1 MITKTEIKDRVK
13 EWGLRED
20 IIEKDYVLSW
30 LLFGIGKNDRL
41 KEKWVFKGGTC
52 LKKCYF
58 ETYRFSEDLDFTVI
72 EGGQETGKDLR
83 PILIEIADW
92 IYETSG
98 VEIITNDIIYDEY
111 LNSRN
116 NPSLQVKIP
125 YVGPR
130 QMRGSLPKI
139 KLDITSDEILAAKTE
154 FKEISHPYPDN
165 PEEKN
170 TIQAYSYPE
179 VFAEKIRAF
188 AQRLRPRDLYD
199 IILLFRNQN
208 ERTTPTIIRA
218 ILKKKC
224 EFVNLAFPSFK
235 DLEKSPLRAELIS
248 EWENMLSH
256 QLPSLPPIESFWDS
270 LPLLFDWLE
279 QKRPS
284 KPLPAMRSISS
295 GHETVSL
302 PQTLTLWRY
311 SAPLE
316 ELRFAALNRLL
327 IEMVYQKAN
336 GQINKYKIEPYS
348 LRRTK
353 DGNILLYAV
362 KTNTKATRAFRI
374 DRIRKIEI
382 LNESFEPRWRIE
394 FSSSGRISTPTLARK
409 ENDGFFRS
417 IYKNSSKSKYTIQ
430 CPLCGKR
437 FKRSKYSTKLNP
449 HKDKD
454 GFPCYGRVG
463 FVVENRF

>member
-1 MITKTEIKDRVK
+1 MITKTEILDRVK

-30 LLFGIGKNDRL
+30 LLFGIGRNNSL
-41 KEKWVFKGGTC
+41 KETWVFKGGTC

-58 ETYRFSEDLDFTVI
+58 ETYRFSEDLDFTVFE
-72 EGGQETGKDLR
+72 EGPETEEELR
-83 PILIEIADW
+83 PIFIEIANW

-98 VEIITNDIIYDEY
+98 IEIVTDGIIYDEY

-116 NPSLQVKIP
+116 NLSLQVKIP

-130 QMRGSLPKI
+130 QMRGSLPKV
-139 KLDITSDEILAAKTE
+139 KLDITSDEVLVSKTE
-154 FKEISHPYPDN
+154 FKEISYPYPDT
-165 PEEKN
+165 PKGKI
-170 TIQAYSYPE
+170 TVQAYSYPE

-199 IILLFRNQN
+199 IILLFRNENQL
-208 ERTTPTIIRA
+208 TTPTIIRA
-218 ILKKKC
+218 ILRKKC

-235 DLEKSPLRAELIS
+235 DLEKSPLRPELTS

-256 QLPSLPPIESFWDS
+256 QLPSLPPIENFWNS

-279 QKRPS
+279 KKRTF
-284 KPLPAMRSISS
+284 KPLPAMRSLSS
-295 GHETVSL
+295 GHETVFL
-302 PQTLTLWRY
+302 PQTLTLWRF

-327 IEMVYQKAN
+327 IKMVYRKKT
-336 GQINKYKIEPYS
+336 GQINEYKLEPYS

-353 DGNILLYAV
+353 DGNILLYAI
-362 KTNTKATRAFRI
+362 KTATNATRAFRI
-374 DRIRKIEI
+374 DRIIEIKI
-382 LNESFEPRWRIE
+382 LNESFEPKWRIE
-394 FSSSGRISTPTLARK
+394 FSSSGSTPAPTLSRRK
-409 ENDGFFRS
+409 SYNFIQS
-417 IYKNSSKSKYTIQ
+417 SYKNSQKSKYTIE

-437 FKRSKYSTKLNP
+437 FKRSKYGTKLNP
-449 HKDKD
+449 HKDES
-454 GFPCYGRVG
+454 GLPCYGRVG
-463 FVVENRF
+463 FIV